1 MLSLFAEL
9 CIADDIWICLSLGDW
24 WMSAFPGGHGG
35 GGITRE
41 IIAATL
47 ARENSA
53 CSICMHDVFR
63 CFPNYR
69 KIQLLLF
76 LQ

>member
-1 MLSLFAEL
+1 MDVRIS
-9 CIADDIWICLSLGDW
+9 
-24 WMSAFPGGHGG
+24 GGARG